1 MRNILVSEVMTRN
14 PVQIGVKSNIL
25 DCARKMVRK
34 KVGGLII
41 IDNKKLAGFISGQD
55 ILWALIKSSSRA
67 DLSEI
72 KAVDIS
78 PKKIITIKSSA
89 TLQQAIEKIKQSKFY
104 RLPVVDNGEVVG
116 MITIKDILG
125 FYPEAYSELGELNF
139 IREEA
144 EKIKRI
150 QKSHDDCSIPSGDGI
165 CEECGCKGELYGV
178 EGIMLCS
185 SCLNLR

>member
-1 MRNILVSEVMTRN
+1 MRNILVSDVMTRN
-14 PVQIGVKSNIL
+14 PVQTGINSSIL
-25 DCARKMVRK
+25 DCAKKMVRK

-41 IDNKKLAGFISGQD
+41 TDNKKLAGFISGQD
-55 ILWALIKSSSRA
+55 ILWALIKSSRT

-89 TLQQAIEKIKQSKFY
+89 TLQQALEKIKQSKFY
-104 RLPVVDNGEVVG
+104 RLPVVHNGEVVG

-125 FYPEAYSELGELNF
+125 FYPEAYSELGELDF

-150 QKSHDDCSIPSGDGI
+150 QRGHDDCSIPSGDGV
-165 CEECGCKGELYGV
+165 CEECGCKGELYSV
-178 EGIMLCS
+178 EEIMLCS